1 MGMSIERLTAADQIM
16 LRPDQVWPQ
25 DIGAIAVLDGPN
37 LLDPDGHFRI
47 DVVREAIARRLHLL
61 PRFRQ
66 LLYLPPRNLGGPL
79 WVDAP
84 AFDLTDHVRVLPMP
98 APGDEAQLLLAVE
111 QLRRR
116 RLDRSRPLWEMW
128 FLPGLSHGRVGMFVR
143 THHCMADG
151 LAGVATLGTFLDV
164 TPDAITMPGPEWTP
178 GPLPSADDLRADNR
192 MRKKE
197 ESAHRLSMLAHPVSS
212 ARRVLAA
219 WPAVREVVADAGGPD
234 TSLNRRVGPDRTL
247 AIIRS
252 SLEPV
257 KGVAHAHDAKVND
270 VLLTV
275 IAAGLRQLLRNRGER
290 VDGVVIPI
298 FVPVA
303 LRYGDRSHA
312 RGNQIGQMVVPLPI
326 GVSDPLIR
334 LQLITA
340 ETVKRKARSRPSVGK
355 VPHRGIAAR
364 LVLKLMDRQR
374 VNVESADLPGP
385 PVPLYFAGAPLLELF
400 PVLPLIAKV
409 SLGVAALSY
418 AGEFNIAVVADKDAY
433 PDIEVFAAGIRE
445 ELRVLV
451 ASTAASGREPI
462 AEAV

>member
-1 MGMSIERLTAADQIM
+1 VSIERLTAADQIM
-16 LRPDQVWPQ
+16 LWPDEVWPQ
-25 DIGAIAVLDGPN
+25 DIGAIGVLDGSN

-47 DVVREAIARRLHLL
+47 EVVREAIAHRLHLV

-66 LLYLPPRNLGGPL
+66 LLYVPPRKLGGPL

-84 AFDLTDHVRVLPMP
+84 AFDLTDHVRVLPLP

-111 QLRRR
+111 RLRRG

-128 FLPGLSHGRVGMFVR
+128 FLPGLAHGRVGMFVR

-151 LAGVATLGTFLDV
+151 LAGVATLGAFLDV

-178 GPLPSADDLRADNR
+178 APLPSADSLRADDL
-192 MRKKE
+192 MRQKE
-197 ESAHRLSMLAHPVSS
+197 ESAHRLSMLEHPVSN

-219 WPAVREVVADAGGPD
+219 WPAVREVVAEGGGPD
-234 TSLNRRVGPDRTL
+234 TSLNRRVGPDRSL
-247 AIIRS
+247 AIIRT

-257 KGVAHAHDAKVND
+257 KDVAHARGAKVND

-275 IAAGLRQLLRNRGER
+275 IAAGLRRLLRSRGER

-298 FVPVA
+298 FVPVT
-303 LRYGDRSHA
+303 LRQGDRSHA
-312 RGNQIGQMVVPLPI
+312 RGNQVGQMVVPLPI
-326 GVSDPLIR
+326 GVSDPVRR
-334 LQLITA
+334 LQLIAA
-340 ETVKRKARSRPSVGK
+340 ETAKRKARSRPSVGK
-355 VPHRGIAAR
+355 VPHRGMAAR
-364 LVLKLMDRQR
+364 VVLKLMDRQR

-385 PVPLYFAGAPLLELF
+385 PIPLYLAGARLLELF

-409 SLGVAALSY
+409 SLGVGALSY
-418 AGEFNIAVVADKDAY
+418 AGEFNITAVADKDAY
-433 PDIEVFAAGIRE
+433 PDLEVFAAGVRE
-445 ELRVLV
+445 ELRELV
-451 ASTAASGREPI
+451 ASSAARPGPERI